1 MYKIYDLSLPI
12 KDGATE
18 PNPPK
23 ITRSPHE
30 SGPARLGKIAGIQPE
45 DFPYDTALATDV
57 ITAGAH
63 NGTHVDAPYH
73 YGAVS
78 EGKPAL
84 TIDEIPLEWC
94 IGDGVVLDMRHK
106 KPGDEIT
113 AEDLEK
119 ECGRIGYRLKAGDI
133 PLIQTGCDK
142 YWDTDTKT
150 YLAMQSGLGVQ
161 GLKWL
166 LEKGIRCIGIDAW
179 TLDRPVP
186 AMVKTYRETGDK
198 MALWPTHFYGR
209 TKSYLQIEKLCGLDR
224 LPKPYGFTVLAL
236 PIKIDHGTAGWCRAV
251 AIYETDEDGQV

>member
-94 IGDGVVLDMRHK
+94 VGDGVVLDMRHK

-133 PLIQTGCDK
+133 PLIQTGC
-142 YWDTDTKT
+142 DTDTKT

-198 MALWPTHFYGR
+198 LALWPTHFYGR

-236 PIKIDHGTAGWCRAV
+236 PIKIDRGTAGWCRAV
-251 AIYETDEDGQV
+251 AVYETDEDGQV